1 MLCGMFTF
9 FTFIEAINSMQ
20 VLDPID
26 GTKGFLKGSEALYV
40 VGVFN
45 LKSCSEV
52 RVISSQL
59 S

>member
-40 VGVFN
+40 VGLFN
-45 LKSCSEV
+45 LKGCSEV